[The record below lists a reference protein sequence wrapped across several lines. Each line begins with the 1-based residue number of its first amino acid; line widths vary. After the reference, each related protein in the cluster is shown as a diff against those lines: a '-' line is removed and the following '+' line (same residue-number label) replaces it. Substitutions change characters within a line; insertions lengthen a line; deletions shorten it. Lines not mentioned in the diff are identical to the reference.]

1 MYVQKDKVLDV
12 LMMKVA
18 VHLQIV
24 YFLKFVEEII
34 ASTSLVKIIWGGN
47 HIASSLAGRQA

>member
-1 MYVQKDKVLDV
+1 
-12 LMMKVA
+12 MMKVA

-34 ASTSLVKIIWGGN
+34 ASTTLVKIIWDV
-47 HIASSLAGRQA
+47 IEIEDSDVEVEIVLKFAG